1 MPRTSLYSKAKYS
14 CEEKKHLLISTKGDK
29 TSESKRQDK
38 KGAAGV
44 GLVPLEESGASN
56 VGEKKSTN
64 NAIVTLSHDGRMAPK
79 AYQSWESI
87 KQTKLIMHSLHPL
100 ADQVL
105 NFPVSM

>member
-1 MPRTSLYSKAKYS
+1 MTKQVAAK
-14 CEEKKHLLISTKGDK
+14 DK
-29 TSESKRQDK
+29 TRKVQQEQDWS
-38 KGAAGV
+38 
-44 GLVPLEESGASN
+44 LLRSQGASN